1 MLDVYSKCFL
11 HLMFVDI
18 AQLIMSSLQNKV
30 VYYSCTML
38 RM

>member
-1 MLDVYSKCFL
+1 
-11 HLMFVDI
+11 MFVDI

-38 RM
+38 RI